1 MNNSLPD
8 GFSFVYNDEIQVD
21 EIIKLREKVGWESYD
36 VDLWKRC
43 VSESLIT
50 VGVSDGS
57 DLVGVG
63 FLAGN
68 SRHAVLCDLVVEPVY
83 QGKGLGKSLLVERL
97 NFADKNHIRY
107 LYTEISESNPM
118 GNLYEELG
126 FQNTNKGLFR
136 QLS

>member
-57 DLVGVG
+57 GLVGVG

-118 GNLYEELG
+118 GNLYKELG